1 MNHIHGGFLGAYLAI
16 SCFTAALHQSL
27 TQGQEDWILCLSW
40 AVSVCL
46 ISQSVAFLNPREDL
60 RSCKSLKQGRI
71 LVQKEWQR
79 KEKLSCNCSC
89 LFIAVGGYS
98 LRTLPMLA
106 AALSD
111 KSKIK
116 ELLVIQGRWFGIFCF
131 QEIASIPWWMFLSV
145 SLHFPAA
152 LFYYWGVRGNLFFF
166 FPGKSEA
173 ELPQD
178 NSFSS
183 VFGEINSRSPQLAC
197 AVLWLRGKFMVAP
210 VPESQGRFLFSVKGT
225 VYPHS
230 ILGLIKPSERH

>member
-16 SCFTAALHQSL
+16 FCFTAALHQSL

-166 FPGKSEA
+166 F
-173 ELPQD
+173 
-178 NSFSS
+178 F
-183 VFGEINSRSPQLAC
+183 LANLKLNYHKTT
-197 AVLWLRGKFMVAP
+197 AFHQYLEK
-210 VPESQGRFLFSVKGT
+210 
-225 VYPHS
+225 
-230 ILGLIKPSERH
+230 